1 MIEVIRSGLLTT
13 VQDLGRPGYAHL
25 GVARSGAL
33 DAPALARGNRLV
45 GNPDGSA
52 GLETTLNGVT
62 FRAEV
67 RTTVAVTGARSPVRV
82 DAEPVPFGTAFP
94 VPAGAVV
101 EVGAAES
108 GVRAYV
114 TFAGGVSVA
123 AVLGSRSTDTLSG
136 IGPPPLRPGF
146 VLPLGRSSPDGGES
160 PAGVDALLKPGPP
173 EEVADGVTVRLRFG
187 PRHDWFSVTAR
198 DALIEHPYT
207 LSVKSNR
214 VGARLTGTAL
224 SRTIAGELPSEGIVL
239 GAVQVPADGQPLV
252 FLADHPTTGGYPVIG
267 VVEAA
272 DLPLLAQARPG
283 TSVRF
288 APWT

>member
-13 VQDLGRPGYAHL
+13 VQDRGRPGYAHL

-33 DAPALARGNRLV
+33 DAPALTRGNRLV
-45 GNPDGSA
+45 GNPDGAA

-67 RTTVAVTGARSPVRV
+67 RTTVAVTGAPSPVRV

-101 EVGAAES
+101 EIGAAVS

-114 TFAGGVSVA
+114 AFAGGVSVA

-136 IGPPPLRPGF
+136 LGPPPLRPGF
-146 VLPLGRSSPDGGES
+146 VLPLGRSSPAGLSSPEVDASDGPVE
-160 PAGVDALLKPGPP
+160 PPPPDAGV
-173 EEVADGVTVRLRFG
+173 VRVRLRLG

-198 DALIEHPYT
+198 DALVEHPYT

-214 VGARLTGTAL
+214 VGARLAGTAL

-283 TSVRF
+283 TNVRF

>member
-1 MIEVIRSGLLTT
+1 
-13 VQDLGRPGYAHL
+13 
-25 GVARSGAL
+25 
-33 DAPALARGNRLV
+33 
-45 GNPDGSA
+45 
-52 GLETTLNGVT
+52 
-62 FRAEV
+62 
-67 RTTVAVTGARSPVRV
+67 
-82 DAEPVPFGTAFP
+82 

-101 EVGAAES
+101 EVGAAEA

-114 TFAGGVSVA
+114 AFAGGVSVA
-123 AVLGSRSTDTLSG
+123 PVLGSRSTDTLSG
-136 IGPPPLRPGF
+136 LGPPPLRPGF
-146 VLPLGRSSPDGGES
+146 VLPLGRSSPSPSEMDTGHGPDG
-160 PAGVDALLKPGPP
+160 PDLP
-173 EEVADGVTVRLRFG
+173 EELPEELIVRMRFG

-198 DALIEHPYT
+198 DALMEHPYT

-288 APWT
+288 AP

>member
-13 VQDLGRPGYAHL
+13 VQDMGRPGYAHL

-33 DAPALARGNRLV
+33 DGPALARGNRLV
-45 GNPDGSA
+45 GNPDGAA

-67 RTTVAVTGARSPVRV
+67 HTTVAVTGAPSPVRV
-82 DAEPVPFGTAFP
+82 DSEPMPFGTAFG

-101 EVGAAES
+101 EVGTAEA

-114 TFAGGVSVA
+114 AFAGGVSVA
-123 AVLGSRSTDTLSG
+123 TVLGSRSTDTLSG
-136 IGPPPLRPGF
+136 LGPPPLRPGF
-146 VLPLGRSSPDGGES
+146 VLPLGRSSPAGLPPVDRDPGDGRGE
-160 PAGVDALLKPGPP
+160 PGPP
-173 EEVADGVTVRLRFG
+173 EDVVVRLRFG

-198 DALIEHPYT
+198 DALVEHPYT

-214 VGARLTGTAL
+214 VGARLAGTGL